1 MRLPALALVNF
12 LLAGGMMVIGLPGI
26 LADFRRVPVGATV
39 TAVQAA
45 QPVSQA
51 DIDAALPALESAAAT
66 SPAARG
72 DLATLLMAGAVGP
85 DPTKR
90 LDHAARE
97 FRAYLAEVPGDS
109 RAWTMLAEIDHRQG
123 DESAAQEA
131 LKMSILTAPWMPG
144 LVLERCGLGIDLYPV
159 LDHETGG
166 LVAEEFRI
174 AAQRK
179 PAALANLAR
188 RNRAILI
195 ARIML
200 FDSPEAMARFERALA
215 QR

>member
-1 MRLPALALVNF
+1 MRLPALALVNL
-12 LLAGGMMVIGLPGI
+12 LLAGGMVAVGFPGI
-26 LADFRRVPVGATV
+26 LADFRRLPVEATV
-39 TAVQAA
+39 SAVQTG
-45 QPVSQA
+45 QPVDRS

-72 DLATLLMAGAVGP
+72 DLATLLMAGAVGEHAAE
-85 DPTKR
+85 R
-90 LDHAARE
+90 LERAARE

-109 RAWTMLAEIDHRQG
+109 RAWTMLAEIEQRQG
-123 DESAAQEA
+123 GGLAAQEA

-144 LVLERCGLGIDLYPV
+144 LVLVRCGLGIDLYPV
-159 LDHETGG
+159 LDQEARG

-179 PAALANLAR
+179 PSWLVDLVQR
-188 RNRAILI
+188 KHAILI

-200 FDSPEAMARFERALA
+200 VDSPEAMMRFESALA